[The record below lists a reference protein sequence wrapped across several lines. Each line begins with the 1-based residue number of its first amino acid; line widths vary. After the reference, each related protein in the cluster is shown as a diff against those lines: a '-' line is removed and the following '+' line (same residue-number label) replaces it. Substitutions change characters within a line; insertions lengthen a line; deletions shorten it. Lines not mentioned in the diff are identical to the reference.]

1 MKKSVTLDI
10 MITGK
15 TGSGKTALINGLIG
29 KKVGEEGEE
38 LSRGTTIVEK
48 KVMQVENITTHI
60 WDTPGLQDDTNEED
74 RYLYE
79 MKKYCSDCNLY
90 IYCISMSQRRLD
102 AAENRAIK
110 ALTET
115 FGKDFWAKVLFV
127 LTFANNEMAHCPV
140 GHNEEAWFENRME
153 LWHDQIAKKLVDVSV
168 DEGVANNIKIV
179 PAGYSKPL
187 KKHPNPWPLP
197 GIEHWFHN
205 FWYRCAEV
213 MDQRGLPA
221 LVAANVR
228 RLKTPEEIAEID
240 MNNCPIEEQPIPV
253 GEGSFAGAA
262 GMAVAGTAVSAGL
275 GAGIGATVGSVVGI
289 LAGPVGVAGGAA
301 VGGVLGTVVIDP
313 ILVSLYWNYSK
324 KDKKSD

>member
-29 KKVGEEGEE
+29 KKVGEEGDN
-38 LSRGTTIVEK
+38 LSRGTKHVEK
-48 KVMQVENITTHI
+48 KEMQVENVTTHI
-60 WDTPGLQDDTNEED
+60 WDTPGLQDDTKEED

-102 AAENRAIK
+102 ASERRAIEK
-110 ALTET
+110 LTET

-127 LTFANNEMAHCPV
+127 LTFANSEMEHCPAERSMEDYFQ
-140 GHNEEAWFENRME
+140 GRME
-153 LWHDQIAKKLVDVSV
+153 LWYDEIAKKLIEISVS
-168 DEGVANNIKIV
+168 EEVAKGIKVV
-179 PAGYSKPL
+179 PAGYSKAL

-197 GIEHWFHN
+197 GIQHWFHN
-205 FWYRCAEV
+205 FWYKCAEV

-228 RLKTPEEIAEID
+228 RLKTPQEIAEID
-240 MNNCPIEEQPIPV
+240 TKNCPIEEQPIPV
-253 GEGSFAGAA
+253 EEASGAPGVGA
-262 GMAVAGTAVSAGL
+262 RIR
-275 GAGIGATVGSVVGI
+275 GAGIGAAVGCVVGL
-289 LAGPVGVAGGAA
+289 LAGPAGAAGGAA
-301 VGGVLGTVVIDP
+301 VGGALGSVIDP
-313 ILVSLYWNYSK
+313 ILVNLYWSYSK